1 MSAAQALASK
11 QFLEAMGSMVSNK
24 QKMQR
29 VIQFIY
35 LLQDDAPCRFSEE
48 EVVVMGHEAIE
59 RAKEGIG
66 IPHAEAKKIAE
77 QWLR

>member
-11 QFLEAMGSMVSNK
+11 QFLEAMGPMVSNK

-35 LLQDDAPCRFSEE
+35 HLQDDAPCQYTDDEMRVLLAQATEQTKQGQWISHEDLKA
-48 EVVVMGHEAIE
+48 EVLSWH
-59 RAKEGIG
+59 
-66 IPHAEAKKIAE
+66 
-77 QWLR
+77 